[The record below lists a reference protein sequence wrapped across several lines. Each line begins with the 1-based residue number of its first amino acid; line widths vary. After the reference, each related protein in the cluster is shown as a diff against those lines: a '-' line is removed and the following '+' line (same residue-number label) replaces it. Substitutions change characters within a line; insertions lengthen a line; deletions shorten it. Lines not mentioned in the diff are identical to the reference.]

1 MATSGPGSWLSNS
14 AAQAILTHTHFSSP
28 IVLLAIFLITFVWHS
43 IASTTTANS
52 NQTRPLGPGGKPLP
66 RGLSPSAKAK
76 RASQIVDF
84 SPGRKQTFTWLSALL
99 IFTFVGNGILVVL
112 QALLKRKENWWCGES
127 VVVSE
132 LTLCSIHPDP
142 DNQVYIAASL
152 FDYSL
157 VLISII
163 DTKPSPS
170 LYHTLTWTLGLITEI
185 FLFGASLAIYTH
197 DHREPTAGSPEGGKL
212 QTRATTWEAIEV
224 AIDLIRLICLLAM
237 VFLYALF
244 VCLRRWSLKSR
255 HADNGTPE
263 EITGLLHDH
272 ETANGTTNETT
283 NGSANRTSNGQA
295 YGTIDNRHK
304 DVDEPAGWV
313 RPEKVPPRNWW
324 EYASAYSLFI
334 PYLWP
339 ANNTRLQILVV
350 VCFTIMGLA
359 RAVNLM
365 VPIVAGRITN
375 ILAGEDGPSYLPVTE
390 IILYI
395 VLRLIQGSSGILA
408 ALRDYLWIP
417 VSQYSYLELS
427 VASFEHVH
435 GLSLDFHLGKK
446 TGEVL
451 SALNKGA
458 SINTFLGQV
467 TFQFI
472 PMVAD
477 LIVAI
482 TYLFVEFDTY
492 YALVVA
498 IVSFAYMYVTIR
510 MAQWRSPIR
519 REMTNLDRES
529 EAVKSVGAPSYTRYL
544 IN

>member
-1 MATSGPGSWLSNS
+1 M
-14 AAQAILTHTHFSSP
+14 
-28 IVLLAIFLITFVWHS
+28 
-43 IASTTTANS
+43 
-52 NQTRPLGPGGKPLP
+52 
-66 RGLSPSAKAK
+66 
-76 RASQIVDF
+76 
-84 SPGRKQTFTWLSALL
+84 
-99 IFTFVGNGILVVL
+99 
-112 QALLKRKENWWCGES
+112 
-127 VVVSE
+127 
-132 LTLCSIHPDP
+132 
-142 DNQVYIAASL
+142 
-152 FDYSL
+152 
-157 VLISII
+157 ISII

-170 LYHTLTWTLGLITEI
+170 SYHALTWIIGLITEI
-185 FLFGASLAIYTH
+185 FLFGATLAVYTH
-197 DHREPTAGSPEGGKL
+197 DHREPTAGRPDGGKL
-212 QTRATTWEAIEV
+212 HTHVTTWEAIEIV
-224 AIDLIRLICLLAM
+224 IDLTRVLCLLAM
-237 VFLYALF
+237 VFLYSLF
-244 VCLRRWSLKSR
+244 VYLRKLGLKKR
-255 HADNGTPE
+255 HADAGSSE
-263 EITGLLHDH
+263 ETTGLIRNHGN
-272 ETANGTTNETT
+272 ANGTMDQTT
-283 NGSANRTSNGQA
+283 NGVASEAPNGQA
-295 YGTIDNRHK
+295 YGTIDSPHK

-324 EYASAYSLFI
+324 EYVSAYSLFI

-339 ANNTRLQILVV
+339 ANDTRLQVLVI
-350 VCFTIMGLA
+350 VCFTLMGLA
-359 RAVNLM
+359 RAVNIM
-365 VPIVAGRITN
+365 VPIVAERVTN
-375 ILAGEDGPSYLPVTE
+375 ILAGEDGPSYLPVAE

-395 VLRLIQGSSGILA
+395 VLRLLQGSSGILA

-477 LIVAI
+477 LAVAI
-482 TYLFVEFDTY
+482 AYLFIDFDTY

-529 EAVKSVGAPSYTRYL
+529 EAVK
-544 IN
+544 

>member
-1 MATSGPGSWLSNS
+1 M
-14 AAQAILTHTHFSSP
+14 I
-28 IVLLAIFLITFVWHS
+28 
-43 IASTTTANS
+43 
-52 NQTRPLGPGGKPLP
+52 
-66 RGLSPSAKAK
+66 
-76 RASQIVDF
+76 
-84 SPGRKQTFTWLSALL
+84 
-99 IFTFVGNGILVVL
+99 
-112 QALLKRKENWWCGES
+112 
-127 VVVSE
+127 
-132 LTLCSIHPDP
+132 
-142 DNQVYIAASL
+142 SL
-152 FDYSL
+152 
-157 VLISII
+157 I

-170 LYHTLTWTLGLITEI
+170 LYHTITWTIGLIIETI
-185 FLFGASLAIYTH
+185 LFGASLAIYTQ
-197 DHREPTAGSPEGGKL
+197 DHYESTASSLHGGKL
-212 QTRATTWEAIEV
+212 HKHMTTWEAAEIIV
-224 AIDLIRLICLLAM
+224 DLSRVVCLSAL

-244 VCLRRWSLKSR
+244 VCLRARSSPSR
-255 HADNGTPE
+255 HADTGTPGE
-263 EITGLLHDH
+263 TTGLIQDH
-272 ETANGTTNETT
+272 ANANGTAVQAPDGLAHGAT
-283 NGSANRTSNGQA
+283 NGQA
-295 YGTIDNRHK
+295 YGTIDNGPK
-304 DVDEPAGWV
+304 DVDEPAGWT
-313 RPEKVPPRNWW
+313 RPDKVPPRNWW
-324 EYASAYSLFI
+324 EYVSAYSLFI

-339 ANNTRLQILVV
+339 ARDTRLQVLVV
-350 VCFTIMGLA
+350 VCFSLMGLA
-359 RAVNLM
+359 RVVNIM
-365 VPIVAGRITN
+365 VPIVAERLTN
-375 ILAGEDGPSYLPVTE
+375 ILAGEDGPSYLPVME

-395 VLRLIQGSSGILA
+395 VLRLLQGSSGILS

-477 LIVAI
+477 LAVAI
-482 TYLFVEFDTY
+482 TYLFIDFDTY

-529 EAVKSVGAPSYTRYL
+529 EAVK
-544 IN
+544 